1 MTDVAAH
8 DQKVTHAYT
17 IHYPAHE
24 PRDNDPHKPE
34 FDEYKCRRRED
45 NTYHCDFAAQ
55 FRDGDTSECD
65 TVHPLEAHHTHLE
78 FAMQNGVD
86 EKLLEEQYPG
96 VLQKGVGAWLD
107 GDQNLTLLCVHHHRG
122 HQGVHVLAAADFEA
136 SKIIRGLT
144 S

>member
-8 DQKVTHAYT
+8 DQKVSHTYT
-17 IHYPAHE
+17 IHYPQHE

-34 FDEYKCRRRED
+34 FDEYKRRRRED

-96 VLQKGVGAWLD
+96 VTQVGVGAWLD

-122 HQGVHVLAAADFEA
+122 HRGVHVLAAADFEA